1 MKELRLQMV
10 WESREQAAQSMLA
23 LASPW
28 CMQRFA
34 EGRSVEVEFRLHE
47 DAKSDR
53 QRKYYH
59 GILLMAIAHQARPNG
74 SQHDMKTWKE
84 YFRDTYLGEKSVTTV
99 NPVTGEISV
108 HQHRVST
115 EELGI
120 RAYSNLI
127 DRVSAFAAEMG
138 VQIPMKFEE
147 WERTEYDP
155 DTGEFTA
162 NRAPPS
168 AANDQRA
175 TARRRARACA

>member
-34 EGRSVEVEFRLHE
+34 EGRAVEVEFRLHE

-74 SQHDMKTWKE
+74 SQHDMRTWKD
-84 YFRDTYLGEKSVTTV
+84 YFRDIYLGEKAVTTV

-147 WERTEYDP
+147 WECTEYDP

-162 NRAPPS
+162 NRAP
-168 AANDQRA
+168 AQRA
-175 TARRRARACA
+175 TARRRGRACA

>member
-28 CMQRFA
+28 CLQRFA
-34 EGRSVEVEFRLHE
+34 EGRAVEVEFRLHE

-74 SQHDMKTWKE
+74 AQHDMKTWKE
-84 YFRDTYLGEKSVTTV
+84 YFRDTYLAEKAVTTV

-162 NRAPPS
+162 NRAP
-168 AANDQRA
+168 AQRA
-175 TARRRARACA
+175 TARRRGRVCA

>member
-34 EGRSVEVEFRLHE
+34 EGRAVEVEFRVHE

-74 SQHDMKTWKE
+74 SQHDMRTWKD
-84 YFRDTYLGEKSVTTV
+84 YFRDIYLGEKAVTTV

-147 WERTEYDP
+147 WECTEYDP

-162 NRAPPS
+162 NRAP
-168 AANDQRA
+168 AQRA
-175 TARRRARACA
+175 TARRRGRACA

>member
-34 EGRSVEVEFRLHE
+34 EGRAVEVEFRLHE

-74 SQHDMKTWKE
+74 SQHDMRTWKD
-84 YFRDTYLGEKSVTTV
+84 YFRDIYLGEKAVTTV

-147 WERTEYDP
+147 WERTGYDP
-155 DTGEFTA
+155 DTGEFMA
-162 NRAPPS
+162 NRAP
-168 AANDQRA
+168 AQRA
-175 TARRRARACA
+175 AARRRGRACA